1 MILYVTFCARTKT
14 QVKRGT
20 PVEIYAGQ
28 RIKSFFDRFPSPR
41 AILSHKHGIVLEHE
55 IVDQYDENNFDDTE
69 RLAKVVK
76 KKVGNRFVIFYSPRE
91 LTEKQWIDFLDL
103 SGVSYC
109 VMRSYKELKPKS
121 NTLGALIE

>member
-1 MILYVTFCARTKT
+1 VH
-14 QVKRGT
+14 
-20 PVEIYAGQ
+20 AGQ
-28 RIKSFFDRFPSPR
+28 RIDSFFNRFPSPR
-41 AILSHKHGIVLEHE
+41 AILSHKHGIVLENE
-55 IVDQYDENNFDDTE
+55 IVDNYDNVKFVNIKE
-69 RLAKVVK
+69 LAKVVK

-121 NTLGALIE
+121 NTLGALLE